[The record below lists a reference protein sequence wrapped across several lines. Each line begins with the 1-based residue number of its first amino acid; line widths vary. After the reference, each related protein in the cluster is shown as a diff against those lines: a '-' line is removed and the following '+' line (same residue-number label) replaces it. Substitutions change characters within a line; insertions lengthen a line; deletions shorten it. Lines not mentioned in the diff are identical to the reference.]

1 MKQGFLSQYFD
12 GIAFK
17 RLSAVEVNVQ
27 RSNQHEF
34 NGSKALRK
42 LLGENTLNN
51 YPVTFVWFG
60 DENEGISEESSVTWY
75 DARANHPTRT
85 EWRLYFRNNHVSE
98 SAEVGDLLI
107 VARRPNKE
115 MYIIIVKA
123 DTTFENQLLWL
134 FGVQNDI
141 DFTFNFHFIGEEND
155 PKIDFAVR
163 YILEELGIEI
173 EEPDS
178 VQLDNILE
186 PYFNKGFPPTK
197 EFSLLARNSVT
208 DVSSV
213 ENPDTALILWVEKE
227 EKLFKRLER
236 YLVQEKLDKGFSPT
250 GDTDVEG
257 FLKFSL
263 SVHNRRKSRAGHS
276 LENHIEEVFIQNN
289 IYYSRGKIT
298 ENRSRPDFLFPSIE
312 CYNSPSYPT
321 GDLTMLGV
329 KSTCKDRWRQVLS
342 EAERIKNNHLF
353 TLEPGISENQ
363 IFEMQANKLQLVLPK
378 SLHETYN
385 TAQQKWLMDLGSFIS
400 FVKERQKTYFAS
412 EF

>member
-1 MKQGFLSQYFD
+1 MKQRFLSQYFD

-17 RLSAVEVNVQ
+17 KLSAVEINIE
-27 RSNQHEF
+27 RSNQREF

-42 LLGENTLNN
+42 LLGRNSLNN

-85 EWRLYFRNNHVSE
+85 EWRLYFKNNHVSE
-98 SAEVGDLLI
+98 SAEEGDLLI

-134 FGVQNDI
+134 FGVHKDI
-141 DFTFNFHFIGEEND
+141 DFHFNIQFIGNEND

-178 VQLDNILE
+178 IQLDNVLE
-186 PYFNKGFPPTK
+186 PYFNTGFPPTR
-197 EFSLLARNSVT
+197 EFSLLARNSTT
-208 DVSSV
+208 DVCSV
-213 ENPDTALILWVEKE
+213 ENPDIALMAWIEQE

-236 YLVQEKLDKGFSPT
+236 HLVQEKLNKGFSPT
-250 GDTDVEG
+250 GNTDVEG

-276 LENHIEEVFIQNN
+276 LENHIEEILCQNN
-289 IYYSRGKIT
+289 IYNSRGKVT

-312 CYNSPSYPT
+312 CYTNQGFPT
-321 GDLTMLGV
+321 SRLTMLGV

-342 EAERIKNNHLF
+342 EASRIENKHLF

-363 IFEMQANKLQLVLPK
+363 TLEMQANKLQLVLPQ
-378 SLHETYN
+378 SLHETYSVS
-385 TAQQKWLMDLGSFIS
+385 QQKWILDLSSFIS
-400 FVKERQKTYFAS
+400 VVKERQEDYLS
-412 EF
+412 